1 MTLSITEKGK
11 GVNADAVKVTPF
23 PLAWCVFCVC
33 SFLSF
38 ARAAAA
44 DRQLRAYR
52 LALVTRRPRIKNGSR
67 SKPLVVCAAP
77 FQLFFAMLVWTD
89 YVVVLLRILVLRM

>member
-1 MTLSITEKGK
+1 MALSITEKGK

-38 ARAAAA
+38 ARAA

-77 FQLFFAMLVWTD
+77 FQFVFAMLVWTD